1 MTDNSVR
8 RMTGLAGAA
17 IAGQLLFVAG
27 WLVLGMVE
35 GHGFSAGRHDVS
47 DLGALT
53 AHHATASR
61 LTEGIGGA
69 LTIAFA
75 VLVLRRCLR
84 PAGRTG
90 AVGAWLVAAS
100 LPAFDTMSDAFFR
113 LDCRAADAGCTTAE
127 ATASWHGKAHLVCF
141 AVAALASVAAPFV
154 LSRAMRK
161 VEGWQDLARP
171 TRNFGIVLIA
181 ALAVTGATTGTAV
194 QGWTQRGAIVLVA
207 LGVSSLAWRV
217 LRLESRP
224 VRTAGLLAG
233 R

>member
-8 RMTGLAGAA
+8 RTTGLAGAA
-17 IAGQLLFVAG
+17 IAGQLLFIAG

-35 GHGFSAGRHDVS
+35 GHGYSAGRHDVS

-53 AHHATASR
+53 AHYATASR

-75 VLVLRRCLR
+75 VFVLGPSLR
-84 PAGRTG
+84 SA
-90 AVGAWLVAAS
+90 AGAWLVAAS

-127 ATASWHGKAHLVCF
+127 ATASWHGKAHLLCF
-141 AVAALASVAAPFV
+141 GVAALATVVAPFV

-161 VEGWQDLARP
+161 VEGWHDLARP
-171 TRNFGIVLIA
+171 TWIFGIVLIT
-181 ALAVTGATTGTAV
+181 ALVVTGATTGTAV

-207 LGVSSLAWRV
+207 LGVSSLSWRV

>member
-8 RMTGLAGAA
+8 RMTALGGAA
-17 IAGQLLFVAG
+17 IAGQLLFVGG
-27 WLVLGMVE
+27 WLVVGMVE
-35 GHGFSAGRHDVS
+35 GDGYSAGRHDVS

-75 VLVLRRCLR
+75 VLVLRPCLR
-84 PAGRTG
+84 SAGRSG
-90 AVGAWLVAAS
+90 VVGAWLVAAS

-113 LDCRAADAGCTTAE
+113 LDCRAADAGCTAAQ
-127 ATASWHGKAHLVCF
+127 ATASWHAKAHLLCF
-141 AVAALASVAAPFV
+141 GAAALATVVAPFV
-154 LSRAMRK
+154 LSRAMRR
-161 VEGWQDLARP
+161 VDGWQDLAGPAR
-171 TRNFGIVLIA
+171 TFGIVVIA
-181 ALAVTGATTGTAV
+181 ALAVTGLSTGTAL
-194 QGWTQRGAIVLVA
+194 QGWTQRGAILLVA
-207 LGVSSLAWRV
+207 CGISSLAWRV

-224 VRTAGLLAG
+224 LRAARLVAG